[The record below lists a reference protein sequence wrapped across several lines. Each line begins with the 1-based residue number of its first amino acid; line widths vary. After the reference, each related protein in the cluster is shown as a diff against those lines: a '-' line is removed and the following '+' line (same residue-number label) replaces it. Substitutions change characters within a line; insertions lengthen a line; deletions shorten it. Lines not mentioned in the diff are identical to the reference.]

1 MANRENNHLR
11 PVNGDYV
18 PGGPTLAGG
27 GDPPH
32 DGGMEARV
40 AKLEDTMTTVRERL
54 VAIETKLDHVDKTM
68 ATKAELSAME
78 STLIK
83 WFVATA
89 LILASL
95 AFTAAKFIH

>member
-1 MANRENNHLR
+1 
-11 PVNGDYV
+11 
-18 PGGPTLAGG
+18 
-27 GDPPH
+27 
-32 DGGMEARV
+32 MEARV
-40 AKLEDTMTTVRERL
+40 AKLEETIVQVRERL
-54 VAIETKLDHVDKTM
+54 VAIETKLDS
-68 ATKAELSAME
+68 ACTKLEMRTME

>member
-1 MANRENNHLR
+1 
-11 PVNGDYV
+11 
-18 PGGPTLAGG
+18 
-27 GDPPH
+27 
-32 DGGMEARV
+32 MEARV
-40 AKLEDTMTTVRERL
+40 LKLEETMTTVRERL

-68 ATKAELSAME
+68 ATKVELSTME